1 MTMMRNEMRDSSY
14 SAVPGNG
21 SVYQSLLYTV
31 FQRPRDSN
39 ENGMV
44 VALSSATPVAG
55 VSYIT
60 RTLAHE
66 LAMWKSSSVAQVS
79 IRSLRKLCE
88 PSLEQFQQ
96 SLAQLTGN
104 IWELRSPEA
113 LPIFADRASRWEGSR
128 QYRRECIGLLRKEF
142 DYTVI
147 DCPSLKE
154 SADLLSVAAFVD
166 GVILVSEANRTRGDQ
181 LQHAERAIED
191 AQGKML
197 GHILNKRIY
206 EIPGWIY
213 RML

>member
-104 IWELRSPEA
+104 I
-113 LPIFADRASRWEGSR
+113 
-128 QYRRECIGLLRKEF
+128 
-142 DYTVI
+142 
-147 DCPSLKE
+147 
-154 SADLLSVAAFVD
+154 
-166 GVILVSEANRTRGDQ
+166 
-181 LQHAERAIED
+181 
-191 AQGKML
+191 
-197 GHILNKRIY
+197 
-206 EIPGWIY
+206 
-213 RML
+213 